1 MGEIGGLVLPEAVL
15 PALEA
20 DSRQSALHALCAAAA
35 QSLGLQPRLIYEAVM
50 ERECLGGTGV
60 GEGVAIPHARL
71 EGLDRPVGA
80 FARLTSPVDFD
91 AVDQRP
97 ADLVFMLLAPL
108 HAGADHLKALSKVC
122 RAFRRPEF
130 RERLRAA
137 QTREAVLA
145 LFSRTAAGDAA
156 A

>member
-1 MGEIGGLVLPEAVL
+1 MGEIGELVLPEAIL

-20 DSRQSALHALCAAAA
+20 DSRQAALRTLCASAA
-35 QSLGLQPRLIYEAVM
+35 QALGLHPRLVYDAVM
-50 ERECLGGTGV
+50 ERESLGGTGV

-71 EGLDRPVGA
+71 PALDHPVGA
-80 FARLTSPVDFD
+80 FARLTVPVDFD

-97 ADLVFMLLAPL
+97 ADLVFMLLAPA
-108 HAGADHLKALSKVC
+108 HAGADHLKALSKVS

-137 QTREAVLA
+137 HTREAVLA
-145 LFSRTAAGDAA
+145 LFRRSAESEAA
-156 A
+156 